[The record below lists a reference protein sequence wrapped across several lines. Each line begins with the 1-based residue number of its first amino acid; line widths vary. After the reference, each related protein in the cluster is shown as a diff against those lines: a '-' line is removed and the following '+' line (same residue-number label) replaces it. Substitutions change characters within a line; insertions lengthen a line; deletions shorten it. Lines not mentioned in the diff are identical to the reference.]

1 MRSSA
6 TAASSDASAGLV
18 RLLEN
23 ENTVIAIET
32 GRRAREI
39 LFAPPALVACL
50 LLGLTLPSHADSDG
64 AIVLGEYVT
73 VLTLAS
79 DGAWGTATEPSTSRA
94 IAFAIRDCKTMS
106 RRVIGCG
113 AKFTTVRTGWSV
125 AVLCGDE
132 TIIAAATQLADAERM
147 AIKREMELRE
157 VYRRNMPPCVRVATV
172 NPNGVVVAPVVQAAK
187 RR

>member
-1 MRSSA
+1 M
-6 TAASSDASAGLV
+6 
-18 RLLEN
+18 
-23 ENTVIAIET
+23 AIET
-32 GRRAREI
+32 GPKARNI
-39 LFAPPALVACL
+39 RFALPALVAGL
-50 LLGLTLPSHADSDG
+50 LLGMTPFSHADKDG

-79 DGAWGTATEPSTSRA
+79 DGAWGTATESSTGRA
-94 IAFAIRDCKTMS
+94 IAFAIRDCKAMS
-106 RRVIGCG
+106 RRVLGCG
-113 AKFTTVRTGWSV
+113 AKFTTVRAGWSV

-147 AIKREMELRE
+147 AIKREIELRN

-172 NPNGVVVAPVVQAAK
+172 NPNGVVVTPLVQASE